1 MLHELKLSDNQ
12 VDYIITT
19 ARNHM
24 TSELENRV
32 TELAGSKEALKQVN
46 EEIESLEMKYKK

>member
-1 MLHELKLSDNQ
+1 
-12 VDYIITT
+12 
-19 ARNHM
+19 M